1 MVVTVLCSLLY
12 PFFWSARRRKWRAPQ
27 KIVILKPCCFGDVVG
42 ATALLAALRRAYP
55 QAHIDWAVGDW
66 SRPAVSHHPDLNGL
80 LDASGV
86 GEGRPD
92 WACAFWLV
100 RQLRQ
105 SSYDT
110 AFIPDRSPL
119 LAMIPWLAGIRQR
132 VGLNSRG
139 RGFAHTRPVP
149 VREIKLEPEVYLD
162 CARAV
167 GIEVHGA
174 DLKVVPGP
182 EGRKRAAIGLNK
194 VGLES
199 RSFAVLHPG
208 GGQNPGM
215 TLDAKRWPLEYF
227 ARLARRLI
235 EKSRNAVVVVGG
247 PDDAGLTAAVKGL
260 VDLPVTDWGG
270 VEWDEIGALAE
281 RAALYVGNDTGAT
294 HMAVAVGCKT
304 VMVMGPS
311 DPRRYAPFAVPSQA
325 VAVWKPWAVPQQGV
339 RGGAKSFDWQRDGV
353 GVEDVWEA
361 CKLLLEG

>member
-1 MVVTVLCSLLY
+1 
-12 PFFWSARRRKWRAPQ
+12 
-27 KIVILKPCCFGDVVG
+27 
-42 ATALLAALRRAYP
+42 
-55 QAHIDWAVGDW
+55 
-66 SRPAVSHHPDLNGL
+66 
-80 LDASGV
+80 
-86 GEGRPD
+86 
-92 WACAFWLV
+92 
-100 RQLRQ
+100 
-105 SSYDT
+105 
-110 AFIPDRSPL
+110 
-119 LAMIPWLAGIRQR
+119 
-132 VGLNSRG
+132 
-139 RGFAHTRPVP
+139 
-149 VREIKLEPEVYLD
+149 
-162 CARAV
+162 V

-339 RGGAKSFDWQRDGV
+339 RGGAKRFDWQRDGI
-353 GVEDVWEA
+353 GVEEVWEA